1 VPVTFAAQVAVCAVV
16 MDAGV
21 ARTATLVTAIVGGGA
36 VTVTVAEPVMSAKP
50 ACAEL
55 AVQVAVPGPDGV
67 STPAEVIVPPV
78 AVQLTAE
85 LYPPLPVT
93 AAVQVAVCTVAM
105 VAGVAAT
112 ATLVMAGRIAEVEIA
127 TAAAPDFVE
136 SCVEVALT
144 ESNPEAGALEGAV

>member
-1 VPVTFAAQVAVCAVV
+1 MPVTFATQVAVCAVV

-21 ARTATLVTAIVGGGA
+21 ARTATLVTAIVGAGA

-78 AVQLTAE
+78 ADQVTPE
-85 LYPPLPVT
+85 L
-93 AAVQVAVCTVAM
+93 
-105 VAGVAAT
+105 
-112 ATLVMAGRIAEVEIA
+112 
-127 TAAAPDFVE
+127 
-136 SCVEVALT
+136 
-144 ESNPEAGALEGAV
+144 

>member
-1 VPVTFAAQVAVCAVV
+1 

-112 ATLVMAGRIAEVEIA
+112 ATLVMAGRIDEVEIA

-144 ESNPEAGALEGAV
+144 VSNPEAGALEGAV

>member
-1 VPVTFAAQVAVCAVV
+1 

-21 ARTATLVTAIVGGGA
+21 ARTPTLVTMIVGGGGA
-36 VTVTVAEPVMSAKP
+36 VTVIAAEPVMSANP
-50 ACAEL
+50 ACVEL

-67 STPAEVIVPPV
+67 STPVEVIVPPV
-78 AVQLTAE
+78 AVQLTPE
-85 LYPPLPVT
+85 LYPPVPVT
-93 AAVQVAVCTVAM
+93 AAVQVAVCTVLM

-112 ATLVMAGRIAEVEIA
+112 ATLVTAGGIAEVEIA

-144 ESNPEAGALEGAV
+144 ESNPEAGVLEGAV